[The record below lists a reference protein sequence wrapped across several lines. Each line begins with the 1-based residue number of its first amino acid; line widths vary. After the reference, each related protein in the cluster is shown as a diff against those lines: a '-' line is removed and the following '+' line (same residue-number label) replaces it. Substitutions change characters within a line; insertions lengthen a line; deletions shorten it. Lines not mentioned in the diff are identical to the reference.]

1 MPPHSKIGN
10 TGIIRYEIK
19 KKNMYEMLIE
29 IKDTKIKQ
37 RNKNYLCFKQSE
49 PSIFNPFCV

>member
-1 MPPHSKIGN
+1 MPPPSKIGN
-10 TGIIRYEIK
+10 TGIVRYEIK
-19 KKNMYEMLIE
+19 THMYEMLIE

-37 RNKNYLCFKQSE
+37 RNKNYLFLKRSE

>member
-19 KKNMYEMLIE
+19 TNMDETLLE

-37 RNKNYLCFKQSE
+37 RNKNYLCFKRSE
-49 PSIFNPFCV
+49 PSIFHPFCV